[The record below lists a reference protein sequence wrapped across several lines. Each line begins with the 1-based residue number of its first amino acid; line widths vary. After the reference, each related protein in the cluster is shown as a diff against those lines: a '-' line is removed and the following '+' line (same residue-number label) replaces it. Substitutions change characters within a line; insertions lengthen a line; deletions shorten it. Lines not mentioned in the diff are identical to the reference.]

1 MTTTTFFCSMLLLTS
16 PVDVSGQVVNE
27 QGQGVA
33 GAIVAISSAKPK
45 TGPILVCPT
54 CYADCAKRVQ
64 ADADGKF
71 TISGLSSDLLFSLK
85 SGAPGYHGTVSEL
98 IDPTAHSPIKLQI
111 STLLSGEGQALLRGT
126 VVDMSGQPVVGAEV
140 RSKSIRSHGAPLA
153 SHDPTVT
160 PITLSGLDGTFE
172 MAAGEKVVSLDV
184 RVVAAGYAPFE
195 FNWQRSNKS
204 PVTVRLGAGR
214 VCEAPL
220 YLTGGQLQVSNL
232 KWCKPIDR

>member
-111 STLLSGEGQALLRGT
+111 STLLSVRDKPCCEEPLLTCRDNRLLGQRCVASRFEVMVLRSRVT
-126 VVDMSGQPVVGAEV
+126 IQLSRRSRSVDWMV
-140 RSKSIRSHGAPLA
+140 L
-153 SHDPTVT
+153 
-160 PITLSGLDGTFE
+160 
-172 MAAGEKVVSLDV
+172 
-184 RVVAAGYAPFE
+184 
-195 FNWQRSNKS
+195 
-204 PVTVRLGAGR
+204 
-214 VCEAPL
+214 
-220 YLTGGQLQVSNL
+220 L
-232 KWCKPIDR
+232 KWRLVKKLCLLMFAWSLPAMRHSNSIGNAQTNRR